1 MIIDIDR
8 IPDVGLKISKE
19 FEFFNSD
26 LVEESATFLEPVRAE
41 MSVKKTCEEI
51 LIKGRIRSRLSVVC
65 SRCLLPY
72 EFTVDSDFD
81 LVYIP
86 EETDTLKEQLEK
98 EDLSK
103 LFYSD
108 RIIDIKME
116 VLEQLNLTF
125 PFKPLCSQDCQGIC
139 PVCGK
144 IIRNETCSCLRDESD
159 PRLEKLK
166 TFLRDKR

>member
-8 IPDVGLKISKE
+8 IPDAGLKISKE
-19 FEFFNSD
+19 FEYFNSD
-26 LVEESATFLEPVRAE
+26 LVEESATFLEPVRVDI
-41 MSVKKTCEEI
+41 SVRKSGEEV

-65 SRCLLPY
+65 SRCLLPF
-72 EFTVDSDFD
+72 EFSVDSDFD

-86 EETDTLKEQLEK
+86 EELNTLKEQLEK

-108 RIIDIKME
+108 RTIDIKME

-125 PFKPLCSQDCQGIC
+125 PFKPLCAQDCQGIC

-144 IIRNETCSCLRDESD
+144 VIRNEACSCLRDESD

>member
-19 FEFFNSD
+19 FEFFNAD
-26 LVEESATFLEPVRAE
+26 LLEESATLLEPVRAE
-41 MSVKKTCEEI
+41 ISVTKSGEEI
-51 LIKGRIRSRLSVVC
+51 LIKGRIQSRLSVVC

-72 EFTVDSDFD
+72 EFAVDSDFD
-81 LVYIP
+81 LVYTP
-86 EETDTLKEQLEK
+86 EEMNMLNEQLEK
-98 EDLSK
+98 EDLGNI
-103 LFYSD
+103 FYSD
-108 RIIDIKME
+108 RTIDIRVE
-116 VLEQLNLTF
+116 VFEQLNLTF
-125 PFKPLCSQDCQGIC
+125 PVKPLCSQDCQGIC

-144 IIRNETCSCLRDESD
+144 IIRNESCSCLRDEDD